1 MTILCYILFKVGHVC
16 VYTFLYIC
24 IYTYIC
30 LLYVYISTYIWHIN
44 KTHVLIKL
52 FCVANCKN
60 WENGINI
67 LEIRK
72 KDTVVRCLVTGISPE
87 KLNLNNMFQNVK

>member
-1 MTILCYILFKVGHVC
+1 MTILCYILFNVDHVC
-16 VYTFLYIC
+16 VSTFLYIC

-30 LLYVYISTYIWHIN
+30 LLYVCISTYIWHIN

-67 LEIRK
+67 LKIRK
-72 KDTVVRCLVTGISPE
+72 KDTVVSCLVTGISLE
-87 KLNLNNMFQNVK
+87 EIKFK